1 MGQMPGRSILKFA
14 QFEVD
19 PTLGELRKDGV
30 RIPLQEKPLRVLE
43 ALLEREGDLVT
54 RTELHQRLWQGET
67 FVDFDT
73 GLNTAVRKL
82 RTALGDE
89 SDSPRYIETIP
100 RRGYRFVGS
109 VEVVNGIPA
118 PGPRNPESP
127 ASSQAAVADMHR
139 DEPGSVAPVPQ
150 LAALRKKRWLKRFA
164 LLAAAIL
171 VTASGVVAW
180 LSYSRPVYSFN
191 SRDSVLIADFEN
203 QTGDPRFDQALE
215 TAFTVSMEQ
224 SRHANVF
231 PRSRLGSVLALMGK
245 PPDARITPAVGREI
259 CQRENVRGL
268 IVSSITR
275 TGEEYALSAELID
288 PQSGDTVRSYSERS
302 YGEGHILDA
311 LDVIAADIRRDL
323 GESLYQIHE
332 NTKPLPEVTTAS
344 LDALREYSDGNSLWH
359 QGKYQD
365 AVTLFRAAIQADPD
379 FAMAHAALGNAYYS
393 FIYNEA
399 PLGDQEY
406 RKALSLTSRT
416 TERER
421 MIIEIDYAGSEEHF
435 EEANTLYQVYLKR
448 YPDDWP
454 MLGSYARLLRTN
466 GHAVEA
472 IGQYKEMLRV
482 DPGDARTNVEL
493 ATAYKTLG
501 RIQEAIG
508 AYKHGFQ
515 IDPAYLNSGDVSREY
530 GTALIE
536 NGEIQ
541 NAETLFDTQL
551 ENNSTREKALRSL
564 ALLNLYRGR
573 YAIARKQLEDA
584 LAIDKD
590 RKTGTVSVA
599 REHLQLAIIAE
610 GEGDSRT
617 VQRELDSGMAQF
629 KNLSPKVILG
639 AWFGGEYARAG
650 LVRQAEQ
657 IEKTIE
663 PIVDAKNQEELAYEH
678 YLQGEIAL
686 LRSQNDQAVQLFN
699 LSIQEKNSP
708 FSMDGLARAY
718 QNSGK
723 LNQAASQYESFL
735 ASSEHG
741 LMWEPQQLWIAAH
754 YTLAADYLVMG
765 NRAKAKAALE
775 PLLVLWKDADPN
787 LPLLKESISLN
798 ERLK

>member
-14 QFEVD
+14 EFEVD

-43 ALLEREGDLVT
+43 ALLERQGDLVT

-89 SDSPRYIETIP
+89 SESPRYIETIP

-109 VEVVNGIPA
+109 VEVVNGVSA
-118 PGPRNPESP
+118 PGTRNPESP
-127 ASSQAAVADMHR
+127 ASSQVAAPDVR
-139 DEPGSVAPVPQ
+139 GELQESVALGPQ
-150 LAALRKKRWLKRFA
+150 SASLRKKRWMKRFA

-171 VTASGVVAW
+171 VTASGAVAW
-180 LSYSRPVYSFN
+180 LSFSRPVYSFN

-332 NTKPLPEVTTAS
+332 NAKPLPQVTTAS
-344 LDALREYSDGNSLWH
+344 LDALREYSDGISLWH
-359 QGKYQD
+359 QGKYQN

-399 PLGDQEY
+399 QPGDAEY

-421 MIIEIDYAGSEEHF
+421 MIIEINYAGSQEHF
-435 EEANTLYQVYLKR
+435 EEAYALYQIYLKR

-466 GHAVEA
+466 GHADEA

-482 DPGDARTNVEL
+482 DPDDARTYVEL

-515 IDPAYLNSGDVSREY
+515 IDPVYLNSGDVSREY
-530 GTALIE
+530 GMALIE
-536 NGEIQ
+536 NGEFQ
-541 NAETLFDTQL
+541 NAEAVFDSQL
-551 ENNSTREKALRSL
+551 ENKITRESALRSL
-564 ALLNLYRGR
+564 ALLNLYRGK
-573 YAIARKQLEDA
+573 YANARKQLEEA

-610 GEGDSRT
+610 GEGDSRA

-639 AWFGGEYARAG
+639 AWIGGEYARAG
-650 LVRQAEQ
+650 LARQAEQ

-663 PIVDAKNQEELAYEH
+663 PIVDARNQEQLAYEH

-686 LRSQNDQAVQLFN
+686 LHSKNDQAVQLFN
-699 LSIQEKNSP
+699 LSLQEKTSP

-718 QNSGK
+718 QNAGNMK
-723 LNQAASQYESFL
+723 QAISEYESFI
-735 ASSEHG
+735 ASPQNS
-741 LMWEPQQLWIAAH
+741 LLWEPQQLWIAAH
-754 YTLAADYLVMG
+754 YTLAADYLEMG
-765 NRAKAKAALE
+765 NRAKAKAVLE
-775 PLLVLWKDADPN
+775 PLLELWKDADPD